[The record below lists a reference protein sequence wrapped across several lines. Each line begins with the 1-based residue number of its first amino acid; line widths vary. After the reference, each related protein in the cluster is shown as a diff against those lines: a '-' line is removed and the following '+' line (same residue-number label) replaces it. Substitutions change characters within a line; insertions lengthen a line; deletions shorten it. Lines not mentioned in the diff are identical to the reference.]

1 MHYFKKMR
9 IVGIFLILLF
19 TVSCSSG
26 NFTLKEY
33 ASQPVKFAKQE
44 VIYPNNDFRLYIPK
58 NWDWKVEE
66 YDNENIILGI
76 DAASPEDKDGYIDL
90 ISIQK
95 SKSFGGKKNLKS
107 EYEYLLNS
115 TENQPNSMKVIE
127 SGRTD
132 ILNYKA
138 YFIHSKSA
146 TNTYGESEM
155 ISFIIESQTEGTFYY
170 LNAGASQTKDL
181 KKNMAIIIQSL
192 KTFEI
197 NKID

>member
-1 MHYFKKMR
+1 MR

-19 TVSCSSG
+19 AVSCSSG
-26 NFTLKEY
+26 NYTLKEY
-33 ASQPVKFAKQE
+33 VNQPVKFAKQE

-107 EYEYLLNS
+107 EYEYLLNLAK
-115 TENQPNSMKVIE
+115 NQPKGMKFIG
-127 SGRTD
+127 SGKTD
-132 ILNYKA
+132 ILKQEA
-138 YFIHSKSA
+138 YFIHSKSE
-146 TNTYGESEM
+146 TNTYGESEI
-155 ISFIIESQTEGTFYY
+155 ISFIMESQTEGTFYY